1 MTALVALV
9 AVVAL
14 AAGGVVTYLYLRGGG
29 GDTPAEAVTL
39 LAADLESEN
48 WARAVS
54 RLHPYEVAL
63 GTDLGEVVY
72 DELVRLEV
80 LRADADRTAALTGTT
95 FANLRFD
102 DAAVENVRPNVAITK
117 LVGGTITINQ
127 DVDAAPLTDTYKAR
141 AYPNGVPP
149 ARSEVI
155 DVGRVVAEQ
164 GRPIRVATV
173 QVDGAWY
180 ASATYS
186 LADYA
191 LIAGGEAWPQD
202 TVAPRGA
209 TTAQDALRESLS
221 AVFAQ
226 DARRLIELVPPRE
239 LAVLH
244 DLGPLIVDN
253 AGSSG
258 STGRLVDLAV
268 REEEVPGG
276 TALLIERIVAEDNY
290 GDSATIVRDG
300 DCLTVTEEGSYGG
313 PTRLCAEDIAQQGV
327 GSTSSLDPGMR
338 EIVVKSARAALNT
351 KVVVVEDG
359 GLYYLSPVRTAV
371 GLGIDVLRTLE
382 PADLARLAEQGR

>member
-1 MTALVALV
+1 VTALVALV

-14 AAGGVVTYLYLRGGG
+14 AAGGTVAYLYLRGGG
-29 GDTPAEAVTL
+29 GETPAEAVTL
-39 LAADLESEN
+39 LAADLESED
-48 WARAVS
+48 WTRAAS
-54 RLHPYEVAL
+54 RLHPDEVAL
-63 GTDLGEVVY
+63 GTDLGEVLH

-117 LVGGTITINQ
+117 LVGGTITIDQ
-127 DVDAAPLTDTYKAR
+127 DVDAAPLTDSYKAR
-141 AYPNGVPP
+141 AYPDGVPP
-149 ARSEVI
+149 ARTEVI
-155 DVGRVVAEQ
+155 DVGRVVADQ

-191 LIAGGEAWPQD
+191 LIEGGETWPQD
-202 TVAPRGA
+202 TIAPRGA
-209 TTAQDALRESLS
+209 TTAQDALRESLT
-221 AVFAQ
+221 AVFTQ

-253 AGSSG
+253 AGGSG

-276 TALLIERIVAEDNY
+276 TTLLVDRIVAENNY

-300 DCLTVTEEGSYGG
+300 DCLTVTEEGAYGR
-313 PTRLCAEDIAQQGV
+313 PTRLCAEDVAQQGV

-338 EIVVKSARAALNT
+338 DIVVKSARAALNT

-359 GLYYLSPVRTAV
+359 GLYYVSPVRTAV